1 MILDID
7 IGNTRVKWRLSAE
20 QGEIVAIGAVAHN
33 RDLAGVDLL
42 SGLPQVSRV
51 RVVSVVEPVAAQIG
65 EQCERHWSIIP
76 EVAAVADG
84 CGGVRCGYE
93 HPERLGVDRWLGIVA
108 AWARCRCAC
117 LVVSA
122 GSALTIDII
131 DGAGVHK
138 GGYILPGLRMMADA
152 LGSKTWGINVDVP
165 VAPTLLPGKTTSEAV
180 MHGSLVALVGAVE
193 RVAAG
198 AQIRKL
204 FLTGGDAALVQK
216 SLSIQSDVEVVSG
229 LVLDGLSVALP

>member
-7 IGNTRVKWRLSAE
+7 IGNTRVKWRLSSE
-20 QGEIVAIGAVAHN
+20 RGEVVATGAVVHN
-33 RDLAGVDLL
+33 RDLIGVDLL
-42 SGLPQVSRV
+42 SELPRVSRV
-51 RVVSVVEPVAAQIG
+51 RIVSVVEPVRVQLS
-65 EQCERHWSIIP
+65 EQCKRQWGITP
-76 EVAAVADG
+76 EIARVVDG

-93 HPERLGVDRWLGIVA
+93 NPERLGVDRWLGTVA
-108 AWARCRCAC
+108 AWDRHRDAC

-122 GSALTIDII
+122 GSALTMDVV
-131 DGAGVHK
+131 DSVGVHK

-180 MHGSLVALVGAVE
+180 MHGCLVALVGAVE
-193 RVAAG
+193 RVAASG
-198 AQIRKL
+198 RTGKL
-204 FLTGGDAALVQK
+204 FVTGGDAALVQQ
-216 SLSIQSDVEVVSG
+216 SLSIHSDVEVVPG